1 MGHDQTSS
9 VQEFGRFWPSSIIV
23 FVQEAKVY
31 VQHRVRDNG
40 ELLWD
45 LIANKNACFYIA
57 GWVWGLEAA
66 ADNLPHWNSGCRV

>member
-1 MGHDQTSS
+1 MENDQTSS

-23 FVQEAKVY
+23 FLQEAKVY
-31 VQHRVRDNG
+31 VQHRVRENG

-57 GWVWGLEAA
+57 GWVNPPPPLK
-66 ADNLPHWNSGCRV
+66 LRL